1 MSKLKERLLSS
12 IEIHDKCDI
21 YGILNLYP
29 NERKFTILRN
39 LFILR
44 NEGWVKINKFRVI
57 DGVKSNNPN
66 CSRTQ
71 KQLYTQQDL
80 FA

>member
-12 IEIHDKCDI
+12 IEIHGKSDI

-29 NERKFTILRN
+29 NERKFTVLRN
-39 LFILR
+39 LFMLQ
-44 NEGWVKINKFRVI
+44 NEGWIKVNKFRVI

-66 CSRTQ
+66 VSRTQ
-71 KQLYTQQDL
+71 KKHY
-80 FA
+80 AA